1 MMNVLILGGFNNKYI
16 DLIDVL
22 LKNSNPIN
30 IIIVDNYQ
38 FLHQNK
44 NAHIRLYERFG
55 YLESTNLFF
64 YRLSCN
70 DISTMEHIFKKHKIT
85 HIINNI
91 KHNMKLDFDEN
102 FNNLVNGY
110 KDLLSLSQRYSIQLI
125 LNIQRT
131 FSCDHICLNET
142 MYKENLHKESVFFE
156 KERNLL
162 NTMYSDLNIQ
172 SISYKDYLY
181 GDRMN
186 YNHDIIFKLYYYTR
200 RNMLLHTLDINSYFS
215 SVKELNAT
223 IVMKLL
229 FDEYKSK
236 DRIIPHKELSSIRMN
251 FKETILTIING
262 FLNDDCLLH
271 MYEYMDIIVYVRKIH
286 REYDPNLIIPF

>member
-1 MMNVLILGGFNNKYI
+1 MNVLILGGFNNKYI

-70 DISTMEHIFKKHKIT
+70 DINTMEHIFKKHKIT

-142 MYKENLHKESVFFE
+142 MYKENLHKESIFFE
-156 KERNLL
+156 EQRKLL
-162 NTMYSDLNIQ
+162 NNMYSDLNIQ

-181 GDRMN
+181 GDEMN
-186 YNHDIIFKLYYYTR
+186 YNHDIVFKLYYYTR
-200 RNMLLHTLDINSYFS
+200 RKMLLHTLDVYSYFS
-215 SVKELNAT
+215 SVKDLNAT

-229 FDEYKSK
+229 FDTYKDKTQSVK
-236 DRIIPHKELSSIRMN
+236 DTELKYLRMN
-251 FKETILTIING
+251 LKHTILTIING
-262 FLNDDCLLH
+262 ILNDDCLLY
-271 MYEYMDIIVYVRKIH
+271 MYKYKEIIDYVKEMH
-286 REYDPNLIIPF
+286 QKYDCTLVIPF

>member
-142 MYKENLHKESVFFE
+142 MYKENLHKESIFFE
-156 KERNLL
+156 EQRKLL
-162 NTMYSDLNIQ
+162 NNMYSGLNIQ
-172 SISYKDYLY
+172 CISYKDYLY
-181 GDRMN
+181 GDEMN
-186 YNHDIIFKLYYYTR
+186 YNHDIVFKLYYYTR
-200 RNMLLHTLDINSYFS
+200 RKMLLHTYDVYSYFS
-215 SVKELNAT
+215 SVKDLNAT

-229 FDEYKSK
+229 FDTYKDKTQSVK
-236 DRIIPHKELSSIRMN
+236 NTELKYLRMN
-251 FKETILTIING
+251 LKHTILTIING
-262 FLNDDCLLH
+262 ILNDDCLLY
-271 MYEYMDIIVYVRKIH
+271 MYKYKEIIDYVKEMH
-286 REYDPNLIIPF
+286 QKYDCTLMIPF